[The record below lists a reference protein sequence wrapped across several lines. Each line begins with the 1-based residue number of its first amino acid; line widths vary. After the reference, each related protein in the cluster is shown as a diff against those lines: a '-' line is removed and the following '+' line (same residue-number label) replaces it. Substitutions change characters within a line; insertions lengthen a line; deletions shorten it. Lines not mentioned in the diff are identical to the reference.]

1 MEIRGQEFLLSQDDM
16 KFVLEM
22 IDQGIINNSISDF
35 TLRILAKSWYDRGYE
50 DAKAES
56 EDAES

>member
-50 DAKAES
+50 DAKVES